1 MKILHFTYNTSGG
14 AGKVARQLHIL
25 FRKHGLDSALIN
37 TSEENA
43 ANGIY
48 TIPALKNPLRQ
59 LLNKTRYWIFR
70 LRVRLTYPKK
80 EVYSFHFNYNDKGIT
95 NEELINAIPF
105 KPDFIIL
112 HWIADFILPS
122 HIHAL
127 YHRFNCA
134 IIWRYNDLAP
144 VTGGC
149 HYPGDCERYK
159 IGCGFCPALDSS
171 REKDWSRRHWLDKK
185 NLFENFPVTII
196 NSTKAT
202 ENAFKA
208 SPLFASHRQEFI
220 RNSLDQ
226 EIFFPADR
234 VISRQALSIPQG
246 KKIIFWG
253 ATHITEPRKGFDQF
267 LEALH
272 NLTDASSADDY
283 FVLIGGNKPDHFN
296 PAIPF
301 PHLFTG
307 LIRIDMLS
315 IYYNAADV
323 VVVSSREDG
332 GPMMIVESLM
342 CGTPVVAFATGLGA
356 ELVITGETGYR
367 AARNDAKDLR
377 KGISYVLNLQPAE
390 YASMREK
397 SHRLATSMYGEETEM
412 NAYKK
417 LFAELQN
424 RIQ

>member
-1 MKILHFTYNTSGG
+1 MKNSSMPFLSNPISLFYTGSLILYCLHIFMPCITVSIVRSYGG
-14 AGKVARQLHIL
+14 IMTWRQLRVDVTTLVTANVIRSGVDFARPWIHPWKRIGADDT
-25 FRKHGLDSALIN
+25 GLI
-37 TSEENA
+37 
-43 ANGIY
+43 
-48 TIPALKNPLRQ
+48 
-59 LLNKTRYWIFR
+59 
-70 LRVRLTYPKK
+70 
-80 EVYSFHFNYNDKGIT
+80 
-95 NEELINAIPF
+95 
-105 KPDFIIL
+105 
-112 HWIADFILPS
+112 
-122 HIHAL
+122 
-127 YHRFNCA
+127 
-134 IIWRYNDLAP
+134 
-144 VTGGC
+144 
-149 HYPGDCERYK
+149 
-159 IGCGFCPALDSS
+159 
-171 REKDWSRRHWLDKK
+171 KK

>member
-14 AGKVARQLHIL
+14 AGKVARQLHML

-37 TSEENA
+37 TIEENTI
-43 ANGIY
+43 NEIY
-48 TIPALKNPLRQ
+48 TIPATKNPARK
-59 LLNKTRYWIFR
+59 LLNRSRYWLFR
-70 LRVRLTYPKK
+70 LRIRLAYPKK
-80 EVYSFHFNYNDKGIT
+80 KVYSFHFNYNDKGIT
-95 NEELINAIPF
+95 NEELFDAIPF
-105 KPDFIIL
+105 KPDIIIL
-112 HWIADFILPS
+112 HWIADFILPV
-122 HIHAL
+122 HIRAL
-127 YHRFNCA
+127 YQHFNCP

-159 IGCGFCPALDSS
+159 SRCGCCPALDSS
-171 REKDWSRRHWLDKK
+171 RENDWSRRHWIDKM
-185 NLFENFPVTII
+185 NLFKNFPVTII

-202 ENAFKA
+202 EAVFKA
-208 SPLFASHRQEFI
+208 SPLFAGHRQEFI

-226 EIFFPADR
+226 EIFVPADR
-234 VISRQALSIPQG
+234 LNARQSLSLPAG

-272 NLTDASSADDY
+272 NLAATGTTNDY
-283 FVLIGGNKPDHFN
+283 FVLIGGNKPAQFN

-301 PHLFTG
+301 PHQFTG
-307 LIRIDMLS
+307 LVPIGMLS
-315 IYYNAADV
+315 TYYNAADV

-367 AARNDAKDLR
+367 AVRNDAKDLT

-390 YASMREK
+390 YASLREK
-397 SHRLATSMYGEETEM
+397 SHSLAAGMYGEETEM

-424 RIQ
+424 RN